1 MRKTEHIYI
10 YIGIYKCIGNY
21 KYIFL
26 QGGSVNFMNIHFVG
40 TVDCETVGQICWTG
54 MSCVDCI
61 PFVFFTHSYVIFSW
75 IG

>member
-1 MRKTEHIYI
+1 M
-10 YIGIYKCIGNY
+10 
-21 KYIFL
+21 
-26 QGGSVNFMNIHFVG
+26 NFMNIHFVG